1 MAKKIGII
9 VPEGPVVL
17 SSVIPSFEVFN
28 SVNQYLQSI
37 NGEPFFEIELVG
49 IRKKSQKYNGSV
61 TLKPTKHVKDDV
73 NYDLIIVSTIA
84 GDIDE
89 SLKQN
94 REFIPWIRKQHE
106 LNNTEVASLCVGAFL
121 LAETGLLDGKPAST
135 HWSAAEHFQQKYPQ
149 VNLVSEEII
158 TEQNGIYTSGGAFSI
173 LNLLLYLVE
182 KYCGKE
188 TAIWCSKT
196 FEIDFDRINQNQFVM
211 FNGQK
216 DHNDKTIQKAQLFI
230 ENNYGKKIMVDD
242 LARTF
247 ATSRR
252 SFIRRFKKAT
262 ANTPLEY
269 IQRVKIEAAK
279 KSLES
284 DALNINEVMYDVGYT
299 DSKAFRNIFRKYTG
313 LSPLEYKQKYNR
325 ISA

>member
-1 MAKKIGII
+1 MKKKVAII
-9 VPEGPVVL
+9 VPEGPVIL
-17 SSVIPSFEVFN
+17 SSIIPTFEVFN
-28 SVNQYLQSI
+28 AVNQYFTQQT
-37 NGEPFFEIELVG
+37 GEPVFEIDLVG
-49 IRKKSQKYNGSV
+49 IRKNSKKYNGLINFRPNKLI
-61 TLKPTKHVKDDV
+61 TDELL
-73 NYDLIIVSTIA
+73 YDLVVVSTIA
-84 GDIDE
+84 GDLEE
-89 SLKQN
+89 SLKLN
-94 REFIPWIRKQHE
+94 RPFVNWIRKQRE
-106 LNNTEVASLCVGAFL
+106 AGSEVASLCVGAFL
-121 LAETGLLDGKPAST
+121 LAETGLLDGIPAST
-135 HWSAAEHFQQKYPQ
+135 HWSEAEHFQQKYPA

-158 TEQNGIYTSGGAFSI
+158 TEYNGIYTSGGAFSI

-196 FEIDFDRINQNQFVM
+196 FEIEFDRINQNQFVI

-216 DHNDKTIQKAQLFI
+216 DHKDPAIKEAQLYI
-230 ENNYGKKIMVDD
+230 EANYGKKIMVDD

-252 SFIRRFKKAT
+252 NFIRRFKKAT

-279 KSLES
+279 KALES
-284 DALNINEVMYDVGYT
+284 DPLNVNEVMYDVGYT
-299 DSKAFRNIFRKYTG
+299 DSKAFRTIFKKYTG
-313 LSPLEYKQKYNR
+313 LSPQAYKQKYNR